1 MNVTVA
7 KNKFEKDFESC
18 IGNIKTS
25 LVNDDG
31 QWDILGT
38 ITRSGLVYPGPHDT
52 KVISKNLESQV
63 FLY

>member
-25 LVNDDG
+25 LVNYSG
-31 QWDILGT
+31 WIGMKPT
-38 ITRSGLVYPGPHDT
+38 IIRHSL
-52 KVISKNLESQV
+52 L
-63 FLY
+63 

>member
-31 QWDILGT
+31 QWEMVQANDVSHLDGMETKT
-38 ITRSGLVYPGPHDT
+38 IDEPEG
-52 KVISKNLESQV
+52 
-63 FLY
+63 